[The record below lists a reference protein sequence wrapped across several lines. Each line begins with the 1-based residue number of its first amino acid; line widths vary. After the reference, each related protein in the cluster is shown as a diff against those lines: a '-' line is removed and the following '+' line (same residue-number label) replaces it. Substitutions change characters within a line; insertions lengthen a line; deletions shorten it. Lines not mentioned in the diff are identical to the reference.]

1 MATPS
6 EFWSLKGQS
15 LKRPNGAIG
24 KLGKTPR
31 SKFLVDQTCL
41 AVAMESKPESDALSS
56 ALATEPPPVPTSQT
70 MLARAVK

>member
-6 EFWSLKGQS
+6 EFWTLKGQI
-15 LKRPNGAIG
+15 LKHPDGVIG

-31 SKFLVDQTCL
+31 SKFLVAQKCF
-41 AVAMESKPESDALSS
+41 AVAMESKSESVALSS

-70 MLARAVK
+70 MLVRAVK